1 MFLFYWLFKVL
12 NINSFDNQS
21 NISVEKTA
29 LYNNLSKFISFLR
42 RNMYSIIL
50 LITLKKN
57 KILLLI
63 KK

>member
-42 RNMYSIIL
+42 SNMYSIIL